1 MKGLIQHT
9 ECCLRE
15 PGMEHFAVFFTTT
28 RAARRGLPCITVLL
42 AGIVPFRGSDQNAT
56 ASYYRTMHHSSGV
69 ELHCDFKLKVKSK
82 LYARLRTA
90 VSKHN

>member
-42 AGIVPFRGSDQNAT
+42 AGIVPFRMFQMAPIKMQRQAT
-56 ASYYRTMHHSSGV
+56 IGQCTILQGLSFIVIS
-69 ELHCDFKLKVKSK
+69 
-82 LYARLRTA
+82 
-90 VSKHN
+90 N